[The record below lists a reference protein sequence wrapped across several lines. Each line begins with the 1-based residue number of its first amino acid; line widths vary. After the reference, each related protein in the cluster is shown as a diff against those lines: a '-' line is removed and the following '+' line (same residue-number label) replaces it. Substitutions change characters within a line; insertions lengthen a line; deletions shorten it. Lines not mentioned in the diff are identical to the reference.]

1 MPTTNLLPGIAHMYK
16 ITWYVMVF
24 LQNIYTE
31 NKILLQRDGG
41 QSEAALF

>member
-24 LQNIYTE
+24 LQNT
-31 NKILLQRDGG
+31 L
-41 QSEAALF
+41 